1 MKQMKNHNFYDN
13 CMLCPRTCGAQRSKG
28 KTGICGVTETLKVAR
43 AALHFW
49 EEPCISGTKGSGA
62 VFFSGCALHCV
73 FCQNESIAQ
82 GTAGKEI
89 TPERLVEIFLE
100 LQEQGANNINLVT
113 PGQYVPHIIRAVEQ
127 ARRQGLAVP
136 IVYNTGS
143 YENVDTIK
151 ALEGIVDIYL
161 PDFKYM
167 DPFLAAKYSHA
178 PDYPQTAKAAIAEMV
193 RQQPRP
199 VFAWEEKRGEDV
211 PKEACEG
218 AVMKRGVIVRQ
229 LLLPGCLKDARNIV
243 RYLYET
249 YQNKIYVS
257 LMSQYTPLEHV
268 RDYPEL
274 AHRVSR
280 RNPAGCGA
288 AGAAAAG
295 PGTGGGPLHRHH
307 TGPAGGGPFRH
318 AGHAGGKKPAAGRV
332 PGAAGCLH
340 QRWAGSFRGEHR
352 PTDAA
357 QALLLCALR
366 TGRCS
371 AETPEPEGGSHPAAR
386 CTGGCPARSAAAAG
400 APGVELRV
408 SLFRGIKMW
417 YTIS

>member
-1 MKQMKNHNFYDN
+1 MNG
-13 CMLCPRTCGAQRSKG
+13 CMLCPRQCQIKREEGKRGFCGESDLVRLS
-28 KTGICGVTETLKVAR
+28 R
-43 AALHFW
+43 AALHMW
-49 EEPCISGTKGSGA
+49 EEPCISGINGSGA
-62 VFFSGCALHCV
+62 VFFSGCTLRCV
-73 FCQNESIAQ
+73 YCQNYHIANSEI
-82 GTAGKEI
+82 GKI
-89 TPERLVEIFLE
+89 VSVERLSEIFLE

-211 PKEACEG
+211 PEEACEK

-280 RNPAGCGA
+280 R
-288 AGAAAAG
+288 
-295 PGTGGGPLHRHH
+295 TYDRY
-307 TGPAGGGPFRH
+307 
-318 AGHAGGKKPAAGRV
+318 V
-332 PGAAGCLH
+332 
-340 QRWAGSFRGEHR
+340 
-352 PTDAA
+352 DAA
-357 QALLLCALR
+357 IALGITQAFIQ
-366 TGRCS
+366 
-371 AETPEPEGGSHPAAR
+371 E
-386 CTGGCPARSAAAAG
+386 
-400 APGVELRV
+400 PGVAKESFIPDFSNAEGV
-408 SLFRGIKMW
+408 
-417 YTIS
+417 

>member
-1 MKQMKNHNFYDN
+1 MKNHNFYDN

-73 FCQNESIAQ
+73 FCQNEPIAQ

-178 PDYPQTAKAAIAEMV
+178 PDYPQTAKGCNCRDGASAAPAGVCVGRKKRRRRARGSLRGSCDEEGCDCAPAAFARMSE
-193 RQQPRP
+193 RCQKHCP
-199 VFAWEEKRGEDV
+199 VF
-211 PKEACEG
+211 
-218 AVMKRGVIVRQ
+218 I
-229 LLLPGCLKDARNIV
+229 
-243 RYLYET
+243 
-249 YQNKIYVS
+249 
-257 LMSQYTPLEHV
+257 
-268 RDYPEL
+268 
-274 AHRVSR
+274 
-280 RNPAGCGA
+280 
-288 AGAAAAG
+288 
-295 PGTGGGPLHRHH
+295 
-307 TGPAGGGPFRH
+307 
-318 AGHAGGKKPAAGRV
+318 
-332 PGAAGCLH
+332 
-340 QRWAGSFRGEHR
+340 
-352 PTDAA
+352 
-357 QALLLCALR
+357 
-366 TGRCS
+366 
-371 AETPEPEGGSHPAAR
+371 
-386 CTGGCPARSAAAAG
+386 
-400 APGVELRV
+400 
-408 SLFRGIKMW
+408 
-417 YTIS
+417 